1 MHVWRRILHATQR
14 ECLDRAVRYRRVTI
28 DGARLEE
35 ATGLQIVHQ
44 VVGVVRRRVAG
55 GTLALTEKNF
65 LPAQLLWGGFSWI
78 EMPEKIELWRPRK
91 VQEFLEF
98 CHKMH
103 LAAALQKVHALLC
116 GD

>member
-14 ECLDRAVRYRRVTI
+14 ECLDRAVRYRRVAI
-28 DGARLEE
+28 DRAGLEE

-55 GTLALTEKNF
+55 GTLALTQKNF
-65 LPAQLLWGGFSWI
+65 LPAQLLWGRFRWI
-78 EMPEKIELWRPRK
+78 EMPEKVELGRRRK

-98 CHKMH
+98 GHEVH
-103 LAAALQKVHALLC
+103 LAAALQNVHAL
-116 GD
+116 